1 MDTIESRVNTSKRFV
16 GCVQELIINGY
27 RYDFRRGGLVGDA
40 EFGVNVGELLHQEIY
55 GISFQCLQMQIFFF
69 GAFFINCNYYAQMI
83 RFDLL

>member
-40 EFGVNVGELLHQEIY
+40 EFGVNVGELLHQ
-55 GISFQCLQMQIFFF
+55 
-69 GAFFINCNYYAQMI
+69 
-83 RFDLL
+83 